1 MVQPFEDFV
10 SAELSVTLGDISLW
24 VLLHFNIVVF
34 MVLDLSC
41 VLRIMMYCAVCTW
54 RTLCSFSF
62 TLV

>member
-1 MVQPFEDFV
+1 MVQPFEDLV

-41 VLRIMMYCAVCTW
+41 VL
-54 RTLCSFSF
+54 
-62 TLV
+62 